1 MTVSAPLGPDPHAGL
16 RITLLY
22 WVYDALWTLALLLTS
37 PWWIVR
43 SLLHGP
49 TRRMVRG
56 RLTLN
61 LKHFAPASGMPRV
74 LVHGVSVGE
83 VKAAKSLVTELSKSC
98 EVVVSSS
105 TNTGMLVARQ
115 CYPEYKVVRFPVD
128 HMWPVTRFMNRV
140 QPSYVVL
147 MELELWPNF
156 LRKANRLEVP
166 VAIVSG
172 RITPSSHTS
181 YRRFGTT
188 LPQFHRITVFAVQDE
203 EHARRFA
210 DLAGSRERV
219 VITGNVKIDG
229 LDTGQVLDD
238 DSLEEL
244 RRFVGGE
251 PGQFVLVAGSTH
263 DPEEGLVATAFRQA
277 DPDARMILVPRHPE
291 RGRAVLSELAALGLG
306 AQLLTELRAGREE
319 VDKTQALIVDTI
331 GELERIY
338 SLADVVFVGGTL
350 VPHGGQNMLEPAA
363 LGKTVLHGPHVD
375 NFTQEAGLL
384 EAAGGSRIVRDS
396 AQLAEVLGELLK
408 DEAQRKLMGKAG
420 RKAVEAQKGATAR
433 SLRVLADR
441 CGLRLY

>member
-16 RITLLY
+16 RITVLY
-22 WVYDALWTLALLLTS
+22 GVYDALWTLALLFTS

-43 SLLHGP
+43 SLVHLP
-49 TRRMVRG
+49 TRDMVQG
-56 RLTLN
+56 RLTLS
-61 LKHFAPASGMPRV
+61 LKPLPPAPERPRV

-83 VKAAKSLVTELSKSC
+83 VKAAKSLVAELSKTC
-98 EVVVSSS
+98 EVVISSS
-105 TNTGMLVARQ
+105 TNTGMRVARQ
-115 CYPEYKVVRFPVD
+115 CYPDYQVVRFPVD

-140 QPSYVVL
+140 QPSCVVL
-147 MELELWPNF
+147 MELEIWPNF

-229 LDTGQVLDD
+229 LDTGQLVDD
-238 DSLEEL
+238 DVLAEL
-244 RRFVGGE
+244 RGLVDAQ

-263 DPEEGLVATAFRQA
+263 DPEEGLVAKAFRQA
-277 DPDARMILVPRHPE
+277 APGARVLLVPRHPE
-291 RGRAVLSELAALGLG
+291 RGRAVLSDLAEQGMG
-306 AQLLTELRAGREE
+306 GQLLTDLRAGREE
-319 VDKTQALIVDTI
+319 LDTARALVVDTI
-331 GELERIY
+331 GELESIY
-338 SLADVVFVGGTL
+338 RLADVVFVGGSL

-363 LGKTVLHGPHVD
+363 LGRAVVHGPHVE
-375 NFTQEAGLL
+375 NFTQEARLL
-384 EAAGGSRIVRDS
+384 EKAGGSRLVHDS
-396 AQLAEVLGELLK
+396 SHLAEVLEQLLK
-408 DEAQRKLMGKAG
+408 DPVQRELMGQAG
-420 RKAVEAQKGATAR
+420 REAVEAQKGATAR
-433 SLRVLADR
+433 TLRVLADR
-441 CGLRLY
+441 CGLRL

>member
-22 WVYDALWTLALLLTS
+22 WVYDVLWTMALLLTS

-43 SLLHGP
+43 SLMHAP
-49 TRRMVRG
+49 TWRMVRG

-61 LKHFAPASGMPRV
+61 LKHLAPATGMPRI

-83 VKAAKSLVTELSKSC
+83 VKAAKSLVAELSKSC

-128 HMWPVTRFMNRV
+128 HMWSVARFMNRV
-140 QPSYVVL
+140 QPSCVVL
-147 MELELWPNF
+147 MELEIWPNF

-181 YRRFGTT
+181 YQRFGTT

-203 EHARRFA
+203 EHAGRFA

-229 LDTGQVLDD
+229 LDTSPVVDSHSLD
-238 DSLEEL
+238 EL
-244 RRFVGGE
+244 RHFVGGE
-251 PGQFVLVAGSTH
+251 PGQSVLVAGSTH
-263 DPEEGLVATAFRQA
+263 DPEEGLVAKAFRQA
-277 DPDARMILVPRHPE
+277 DPGARMILVPRHPE
-291 RGRAVLSELAALGLG
+291 RGRAVLSDLAALGLG
-306 AQLLTELRAGREE
+306 AQLLTELRAGRE
-319 VDKTQALIVDTI
+319 VLDKTQALIVDTI
-331 GELERIY
+331 GELEGIY
-338 SLADVVFVGGTL
+338 SLADVVFVGGSL

-363 LGKTVLHGPHVD
+363 LGRVVLHGPHVD

-384 EAAGGSRIVRDS
+384 EKAGGSRIVRDS
-396 AQLAEVLGELLK
+396 AHLAEVLKELLS
-408 DEAQRKLMGKAG
+408 DEAQRRLMGQAG
-420 RKAVEAQKGATAR
+420 REAVEAQKGATAR

-441 CGLRLY
+441 CGLRL